1 MQPSPERTFRFL
13 LAALGVLF
21 GVAAGWA
28 MAQHSSFWDGNHR
41 YYGLDFVNFWAA
53 PRIVH
58 ADLGALFSVPA
69 YNSAL
74 SALYGAALPLHVW
87 SYPPSALLLLE
98 PFSRLPYWWAFALWT
113 ALGAGLY
120 LFCVLRGVPPGQRRI
135 AALLALCAPAALLN
149 ALGGQNGFF
158 TASLTLGALS
168 LMRTEPPRAG
178 ALIGLFSLKPQLGF
192 VWPVL
197 LIARRRW
204 DSIGV
209 AILVAMALIGLS
221 LAVYGSASWHGFL
234 ATTLRWQASFIDRPP
249 GNRNYEPMMCAL
261 PLMLQQWGMATAWAF
276 RCQLLLAIFVLATL
290 VPAFKRVPNFS
301 VRALLVTSGG
311 LLLSPYLFNYDMVG
325 LAGALT
331 WRFLDERPLSDG
343 RRFVYALGYLLPALV
358 LWLYFLLPVAPLIL
372 IGVYFAAL
380 RDSRD

>member
-1 MQPSPERTFRFL
+1 
-13 LAALGVLF
+13 
-21 GVAAGWA
+21 

-209 AILVAMALIGLS
+209 AILVAMALIGLFPRR
-221 LAVYGSASWHGFL
+221 VRQRFL
-234 ATTLRWQASFIDRPP
+234 A
-249 GNRNYEPMMCAL
+249 
-261 PLMLQQWGMATAWAF
+261 
-276 RCQLLLAIFVLATL
+276 
-290 VPAFKRVPNFS
+290 RVPGHDAALAGIVHRPAAGQPQLRADDVRPAAHAAAMGHGDRLGVPLPAAAGDLRAGHAGAGVQARSQFS

-343 RRFVYALGYLLPALV
+343 RRFVYALGYLLPGAGAVAL
-358 LWLYFLLPVAPLIL
+358 FPAAGGAADPDRRLLSLRCATVATDLPHCNAEAVCI
-372 IGVYFAAL
+372 
-380 RDSRD
+380 